1 MPHPE
6 LDHLE
11 GDVREARRR
20 LKSDLEILR
29 APETFSSFKEEV
41 LGEVRQ
47 SRDDIVANVKEAAAN
62 RAERLVAD
70 IKERVAANP
79 VAVGAIAAG
88 VAWRILRKPPI
99 TTMLVGYG
107 LISLWRT
114 KPGQPAPGAETVY
127 RAADMPIAAKEQVEQ
142 WGSEA
147 GDAIARATDV
157 VVPAVTAT
165 VQRWSADAGEAVS
178 QATTSAQSLVASGS
192 QSLQNIA
199 EDKQER
205 DKVLLGAAAVALT
218 AALGLACVRRARTR

>member
-6 LDHLE
+6 LDRLE

-20 LKSDLEILR
+20 LKSDLEALR
-29 APETFSSFKEEV
+29 APETFSSFKEDV
-41 LGEVRQ
+41 IGEARQ

-70 IKERVAANP
+70 IKARAAANP

-127 RAADMPIAAKEQVEQ
+127 RAADMVIEAKEQAEQ

-147 GDAIARATDV
+147 GDVIARHRGRRSSCNRDSPTLERRRGRGGFTSNHLSAIAG
-157 VVPAVTAT
+157 
-165 VQRWSADAGEAVS
+165 GE
-178 QATTSAQSLVASGS
+178 
-192 QSLQNIA
+192 
-199 EDKQER
+199 R
-205 DKVLLGAAAVALT
+205 LT
-218 AALGLACVRRARTR
+218 KPRTHCDG

>member
-1 MPHPE
+1 MPQPE
-6 LDHLE
+6 LDRLE

-20 LKSDLEILR
+20 LKSDLEVLR
-29 APETFSSFKEEV
+29 APETFSSFKEDV
-41 LGEVRQ
+41 IGEARQ

-79 VAVGAIAAG
+79 MAVGAIAAG

-127 RAADMPIAAKEQVEQ
+127 RATDMAIEAKEQVEQ

-147 GDAIARATDV
+147 GDFIARATDV
-157 VVPAVTAT
+157 VVPAVTET
-165 VQRWSADAGEAVS
+165 VQRWSADVGETVS

-199 EDKQER
+199 MDKQER
-205 DKVLLGAAAVALT
+205 DKVLLVTAAVALT
-218 AALGLACVRRARTR
+218 AALGLTCLRH

>member
-1 MPHPE
+1 MPHSE
-6 LDHLE
+6 LDRLE

-20 LKSDLEILR
+20 LKSDLEVLR
-29 APETFSSFKEEV
+29 APETFSNFKEDV
-41 LGEVRQ
+41 IGEARQ

-70 IKERVAANP
+70 IKARAAANP

-127 RAADMPIAAKEQVEQ
+127 RAADMAIEAKEQVEQ

-147 GDAIARATDV
+147 GDVISRATDV
-157 VVPAVTAT
+157 VVPAVTET
-165 VQRWSADAGEAVS
+165 VQRWSADVGETIS
-178 QATTSAQSLVASGS
+178 QATTSARSLVASGS

-199 EDKQER
+199 MDKRER
-205 DKVLLGAAAVALT
+205 DKVLLVTAAVALT
-218 AALGLACVRRARTR
+218 APLGLPA

>member
-6 LDHLE
+6 LDRLE

-20 LKSDLEILR
+20 LKSDLEALR
-29 APETFSSFKEEV
+29 APETFSSFKEDV
-41 LGEVRQ
+41 IGEARQ

-70 IKERVAANP
+70 IKARAAANP

-127 RAADMPIAAKEQVEQ
+127 RAADMAIEAKEQVEQ

-147 GDAIARATDV
+147 GDVIARATDV
-157 VVPAVTAT
+157 VVPAVSET
-165 VQRWSADAGEAVS
+165 VQRWSAGGGKAVS
-178 QATTSAQSLVASGS
+178 HATTSAEALMSSGS
-192 QSLQNIA
+192 QSLQHIVMN
-199 EDKQER
+199 KQER
-205 DKVLLGAAAVALT
+205 DKVLLVAAAVALT
-218 AALGLACVRRARTR
+218 AALGLTCLRR